1 MPCSRRWARRPGTTR
16 SSRCDPVARS
26 WSPGRRLA
34 LIRPR
39 ISRGCSGG
47 SCPSSAPRWG
57 RSSSS
62 IASALSSSRPTSIR
76 SSTPSTPSPTQQ
88 LRSPDSSPVTSS
100 GRSLSHL
107 SEQRRV
113 GFIGLGNLGRPLAAS
128 LLAAGYPLT
137 VHDRD
142 AAAAQRLLADG
153 AAWADSPAGVG
164 AVSDTVFTCLPS
176 PQIVAA
182 VVAGENGLLS
192 GLERGG
198 TWIDSSTNDRHELER
213 LAELA
218 AEQGTDCLEAPVTGG
233 VHLATSGQI
242 TVIVGGEPAVF
253 AAHLP
258 LFEAIGGK
266 VFHVGPLGS
275 ASVIKVI
282 TNMLAFI
289 HLVAA
294 GEALMLARR
303 GGLDLAQ
310 AFEVI
315 KASSGTSFVH
325 ETESQVI
332 LNGSYDIGFTLDL
345 ACKDLGFAHDL
356 GDELGVPLELATLVE
371 QAFSRA
377 REAYGGDAWSP
388 MVVKLLE

>member
-1 MPCSRRWARRPGTTR
+1 M
-16 SSRCDPVARS
+16 
-26 WSPGRRLA
+26 
-34 LIRPR
+34 
-39 ISRGCSGG
+39 
-47 SCPSSAPRWG
+47 
-57 RSSSS
+57 
-62 IASALSSSRPTSIR
+62 
-76 SSTPSTPSPTQQ
+76 
-88 LRSPDSSPVTSS
+88 SSPSA
-100 GRSLSHL
+100 
-107 SEQRRV
+107 QRL
-113 GFIGLGNLGRPLAAS
+113 GFIGLGNLGRPLAAN
-128 LLAAGYPLT
+128 LLAAGFPLT

-142 AAAAQRLLADG
+142 AEAARQLVVDG
-153 AAWADSPAGVG
+153 AAWADSAAEV
-164 AVSDTVFTCLPS
+164 AAASDTVFTCLPS
-176 PQIVAA
+176 PEAVTA
-182 VVAGENGLLS
+182 VVAGE
-192 GLERGG
+192 GG
-198 TWIDSSTNDRHELER
+198 ILAGPCSQAEPGSTRAR
-213 LAELA
+213 
-218 AEQGTDCLEAPVTGG
+218 TT
-233 VHLATSGQI
+233 ATSSSGSRRSRAHA
-242 TVIVGGEPAVF
+242 GHRRASRRRSPAACTSRRRGRSRSSSAAIPGVF

-258 LFEAIGGK
+258 VFEAIGGR

-356 GDELGVPLELATLVE
+356 GEELGVPLELATLVE
-371 QAFSRA
+371 QTFIRA
-377 REAYGGDAWSP
+377 REEYGGDAWSP
-388 MVVKLLE
+388 MVVKLLEDAVGTDLRAPGFPARIE